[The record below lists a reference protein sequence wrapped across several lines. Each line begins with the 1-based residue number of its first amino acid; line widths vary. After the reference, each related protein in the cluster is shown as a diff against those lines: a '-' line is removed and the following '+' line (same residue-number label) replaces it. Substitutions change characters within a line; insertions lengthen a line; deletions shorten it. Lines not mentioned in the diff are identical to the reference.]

1 MMREKTVRQKILIID
16 DEFEILDNIA
26 ENLELADYD
35 VLTATN
41 GWAGIEL
48 AQQQQPHLIL
58 CDIMMPG
65 LDGYGVLLEL
75 RSHAVT
81 SHIPFIFLS
90 ARADLPN
97 IRKGMNLGAD
107 DYITK
112 PFRHHELLEA
122 VTTRLNRHTSLDE
135 QYQYYIDELTNALE
149 NERMESGLKLRLLSM
164 ISHDMRSG
172 LSSILSSEQL
182 LRNYYDQMTVEQRD
196 TYFNRVERNVQLL
209 LNLLDELLD
218 YGQVAAGKAQLEP
231 VAVDMG
237 ALCQQIVAELQDND
251 NKIHRIF
258 CAQTPQIDYTI
269 TGDRKYLQRILT
281 NLLTNAIKYS
291 PEHSDIQVTLERSA
305 ETLRIKV
312 TDQGIG
318 IPEET
323 IPYLFDLYHRARNV
337 GSRSGKGLGLAI
349 VKQAVDLHGGS
360 IQVESSLNRGT
371 TFTVELPQH
380 ASFAQAQDETTNHP
394 V

>member
-1 MMREKTVRQKILIID
+1 MHYKILIID
-16 DEFEILDNIA
+16 DELDILDNLA
-26 ENLELADYD
+26 ENLDLAGYD
-35 VLTATN
+35 VLTAAD
-41 GWAGIEL
+41 GWSGIEL
-48 AQQQQPHLIL
+48 ARQQQPDLIL

-75 RSHAVT
+75 RSHAST

-112 PFRHHELLEA
+112 PFRHQDLVKA
-122 VTTRLNRHTSLDE
+122 VTMRLERRAEIDE
-135 QYQYYIDELTNALE
+135 QYQQYIDELMNALE
-149 NERMESGLKLRLLSM
+149 NEKMESGLKLRLLSM

-182 LRNYYDQMTVEQRD
+182 LRNYYEKMTQEQRD

-218 YGQVAAGKAQLEP
+218 YGQVATGNATFEP
-231 VAVDMG
+231 TAVHMG
-237 ALCQQIVAELQDND
+237 ALCQQVVEELQDND
-251 NKIHRIF
+251 SQMHRLF
-258 CAQTPQIDYTI
+258 CIQQPDIDYTI
-269 TGDRKYLQRILT
+269 VGDRKYLQRIIT

-291 PEHSDIQVTLERSA
+291 PENSEIQVTLERNN
-305 ETLRIKV
+305 TGLRVKV
-312 TDQGIG
+312 TDHGIG

-323 IPYLFDLYHRARNV
+323 IPHLFDLYHRAKNV

-349 VKQAVDLHGGS
+349 VKQAVDLHGGN
-360 IQVESSLNRGT
+360 IFVESSTDNGT
-371 TFTVELPQH
+371 TFVIDLPSYVETKRTQDNTVNVP
-380 ASFAQAQDETTNHP
+380 P
-394 V
+394 